1 MLIKMK
7 TRIYATPAVKGLKDN
22 LQEIEMY
29 QIGMLQISN
38 SNKDI
43 IAIIMIIINRIFT
56 PRSLILGADIIM
68 AVLMLPDM
76 PRPPPLLII
85 IYFEHVY

>member
-1 MLIKMK
+1 MK

-68 AVLMLPDM
+68 AVSMLPDM